1 MRDYPKVIEIQ
12 FHNLCNANCSI
23 CPYKSMNYAPNKMT
37 DELFDKFIEDI
48 KGQSIERIIP
58 YLNNEPFLQ
67 EDFVERVRRIRG
79 ANPNAEIEIS
89 TNLMFFTKEKM
100 LALREIGITEI
111 RASVFGY
118 APETYKRMMPTANRD
133 KAFETLQNLSEVFKE
148 TSTVVG
154 IVMIDTGDIDESE
167 FVSMKELADSLGFEF
182 NRWGFLDR
190 AKNVSGRSNE
200 FHRDDVIG
208 CEQNRPTERM
218 HILCD
223 GRVIFCCQD
232 WSHTCVCGNLNNNT
246 ISEIWNGDKYNAL
259 RTALFSE
266 EYSAPGI
273 CKDCKLAICR

>member
-1 MRDYPKVIEIQ
+1 
-12 FHNLCNANCSI
+12 
-23 CPYKSMNYAPNKMT
+23 MNYAPNKMT

-48 KGQSIERIIP
+48 KDKPIERIIP

-67 EDFVERVRRIRG
+67 EDFVSRVRRIRE

-89 TNLMFFTKEKM
+89 TNLTFFSEDKM
-100 LALREIGITEI
+100 WELKEIGVTEI
-111 RASVFGY
+111 RASVFGFTHD
-118 APETYKRMMPTANRD
+118 TYKRMMPTANRD
-133 KAFETLQNLSEVFKE
+133 KAFMTLEKLSEVFKGSN
-148 TSTVVG
+148 TTIG
-154 IVMIDTGDIDESE
+154 IVMIDTGDIAEDEFE
-167 FVSMKELADSLGFEF
+167 SMENFADSLGFEF

-200 FHRDDVIG
+200 FHRDDVFG
-208 CEQNRPTERM
+208 CEQNRPTERL
-218 HILCD
+218 HLLCD

-246 ISEIWNGDKYNAL
+246 ISEIWTGDKYNAL
-259 RTALFSE
+259 RTALFSQ

>member
-1 MRDYPKVIEIQ
+1 MKDYPKVIEIQ
-12 FHNLCNANCSI
+12 FHNLCNANCI
-23 CPYKSMNYAPNKMT
+23 VCPYKSMNYAPSQMT

-48 KGQSIERIIP
+48 KGQPIERIIP

-67 EDFVERVRRIRG
+67 EDFVPRVRRIRE
-79 ANPNAEIEIS
+79 ANPQAEIEIS
-89 TNLMFFTKEKM
+89 TNLMFLTKEKM
-100 LALREIGITEI
+100 LELKQIGITEI

-118 APETYKRMMPTANRD
+118 SPETYKRMMPSSNRD
-133 KAFETLQNLSEVFKE
+133 KAFATLDLLSEVFTGTCTKI
-148 TSTVVG
+148 G
-154 IVMIDTGDIDESE
+154 IVMIDTGDIGESE

-190 AKNVSGRSNE
+190 AKNVSGRTNN
-200 FHRDDVIG
+200 FHNDNVIG

-232 WSHTCVCGNLNNNT
+232 WSHTCVCGNLNTST
-246 ISEIWNGDKYNAL
+246 ILEIWNGEQYNAL

-266 EYSAPGI
+266 KHPAPNI